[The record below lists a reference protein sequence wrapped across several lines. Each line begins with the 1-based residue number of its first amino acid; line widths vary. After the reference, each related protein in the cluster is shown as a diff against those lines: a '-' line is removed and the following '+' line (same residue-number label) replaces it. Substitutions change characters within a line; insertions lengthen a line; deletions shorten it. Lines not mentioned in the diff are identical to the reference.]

1 MERRFQNERVSALQR
16 LQPPC
21 CLGFRGLTGS
31 LGCIQTCDGKQLFR
45 LPGKVGVRAGRLF
58 TKAGQIFLCRIVD
71 AAQGRNGPMAQ
82 AVAGVGI
89 GLVRLVRHPALLK
102 GGAERF
108 GLGPGQAQQRAAV
121 AGPPGPDTPC
131 PVQPGAPGQPE
142 QQGLGLVSSSM
153 GRCNAVY
160 PACQQLGEAG
170 IAEFAG
176 PVLPGMGRHSHS
188 HICRAENC
196 QRHPQPGTLSPNKGF
211 VPVRSLAPQAV
222 VDVAGRKGILKS
234 FPQLQQHPQQRHTV
248 GPARNGSAQVQSPA
262 RLRRRKQ
269 LLLPGKAFYSCD
281 QF

>member
-1 MERRFQNERVSALQR
+1 
-16 LQPPC
+16 
-21 CLGFRGLTGS
+21 
-31 LGCIQTCDGKQLFR
+31 
-45 LPGKVGVRAGRLF
+45 
-58 TKAGQIFLCRIVD
+58 
-71 AAQGRNGPMAQ
+71 MAQ

-121 AGPPGPDTPC
+121 TGSPGPDAPC

-142 QQGLGLVSSSM
+142 QQGLSLVSSSM

-170 IAEFAG
+170 IAESAS

-196 QRHPQPGTLSPNKGF
+196 QRHPQPGTLGPDKSF
-211 VPVRSLAPQAV
+211 VPVRSLTPQAV
-222 VDVAGRKGILKS
+222 VDMAGRNVISKS
-234 FPQLQQHPQQRHTV
+234 FP
-248 GPARNGSAQVQSPA
+248 
-262 RLRRRKQ
+262 
-269 LLLPGKAFYSCD
+269 
-281 QF
+281 